1 MCRGFEGQPSLKR
14 RSFKF
19 DVDEKGD
26 HFVSM
31 THNESMEKNQGE
43 FSDEQSY
50 NKNTKMYKTSSKSRL
65 SNFLL
70 LKLHPECKALFQ
82 LAANWLDIWYE
93 NQSLRVNKL
102 PPMKKEI
109 SFSTNLSLVSTNHSV
124 RATAITLWANA
135 GLNNHEI
142 VATFGHCNESN
153 L

>member
-50 NKNTKMYKTSSKSRL
+50 NKNTKMYKTSSKSPL
-65 SNFLL
+65 SNSLL

-93 NQSLRVNKL
+93 NQPLGVNKR

-135 GLNNHEI
+135 GLKNHEI
-142 VATFGHCNESN
+142 LATFGHCNESN
-153 L
+153 I